1 MSNYSDEH
9 DKIAVQLKSLYEK
22 HRKLDDS
29 IINRYNKFATDS
41 EINMLKTKKL
51 FGLSSIFNSLKNIRY
66 NNNSVII
73 MNATILFAFW
83 IPYCM

>member
-51 FGLSSIFNSLKNIRY
+51 FFKDEIYRLEKRLSEL
-66 NNNSVII
+66 
-73 MNATILFAFW
+73 
-83 IPYCM
+83 

>member
-1 MSNYSDEH
+1 MSNYSEEH

-29 IINRYNKFATDS
+29 IINRFNSFATDS

-51 FGLSSIFNSLKNIRY
+51 WFKDEIYRLEKRLNEL
-66 NNNSVII
+66 
-73 MNATILFAFW
+73 
-83 IPYCM
+83 

>member
-29 IINRYNKFATDS
+29 IINRYNKFATNS
-41 EINMLKTKKL
+41 ENNMLKTKKL
-51 FGLSSIFNSLKNIRY
+51 FFKDEIYRLEKRLSEL
-66 NNNSVII
+66 
-73 MNATILFAFW
+73 
-83 IPYCM
+83 

>member
-51 FGLSSIFNSLKNIRY
+51 FFKDEIYRLEKRLSELWKEITKA
-66 NNNSVII
+66 V
-73 MNATILFAFW
+73 
-83 IPYCM
+83 